1 MTLRF
6 GGRGGRLLAWLGLAL
21 ASTSALTN
29 NNRGLGLDTSFG
41 AGGFVAVLNWP
52 SIDSGTQPVALG
64 LAHMDV
70 SGGYLAA
77 TLQRVGGNWRMV
89 LSRYPEAGAVDT
101 GWV

>member
-6 GGRGGRLLAWLGLAL
+6 GGCGGRLLAWRGRARAATTALADNVLGL
-21 ASTSALTN
+21 
-29 NNRGLGLDTSFG
+29 GPDTSFG
-41 AGGFVAVLNWP
+41 AGGFVAVPNWP